1 MRMKKIISSI
11 LLGLIVQTSLS
22 CSKDDY
28 DFEPVDNIEHAVDEN
43 IPIKNNRPN
52 TQTPSFVSFD
62 VSLYANNIKS
72 HQSAAVY
79 GDYAVFVTDRRSIF
93 YLYNLKTKQLLCEKQ
108 FEAVNEK
115 IGKYIL
121 YHCNET
127 TFGVDFYKENDP
139 FPLLYITQRA
149 RADKRCIV
157 EVFRLRPE
165 RTTPD
170 SDFTSLDAELVQTIY
185 FPVMTAEN
193 FLGRV
198 NCVIDA
204 KNKLMYSY
212 SYNLTSGD
220 ANYMLGRVTSFQIP
234 DIKEAEVYLNDDS
247 IVDSFDLSYTAVNSQ
262 GGCIN
267 NGILYIGQG
276 MKSAGYIYLNIID
289 LNDKKV
295 ITRTDLLANG
305 SEWEPEG
312 CFYYNGAVMLS
323 AGKNI
328 WELKFH

>member
-1 MRMKKIISSI
+1 MKKAISFI
-11 LLGLIVQTSLS
+11 LLGLIVQTAFS
-22 CSKDDY
+22 CSKDDRE
-28 DFEPVDNIEHAVDEN
+28 FEQVDDIVQIVEEN
-43 IPIKNNRPN
+43 NPIGNNHSN
-52 TQTPSFVSFD
+52 TQTSSFESFD
-62 VSLYANNIKS
+62 VNLYANNIKK

-79 GDYAVFVTDRRSIF
+79 GDYAVFVTDRRSNL

-115 IGKYIL
+115 IGNYIL
-121 YHCNET
+121 YHCNES

-157 EVFRLRPE
+157 EVFRLKPE
-165 RTTPD
+165 RITPD

-185 FPVMTAEN
+185 FPVMTAGN

-204 KNKLMYSY
+204 ENKLMYSY

-234 DIKEAEVYLNDDS
+234 DFKRTEVYLNDDS
-247 IVDSFDLSYTAVNSQ
+247 IVDSFDLGYTAVNSQ

-267 NGILYIGQG
+267 NGVLYIGQG

-305 SEWEPEG
+305 IEWEPEG
-312 CFYYNGAVMLS
+312 CFYYNGALMLS
-323 AGKNI
+323 TDKNI
-328 WELKFH
+328 WEIRYY